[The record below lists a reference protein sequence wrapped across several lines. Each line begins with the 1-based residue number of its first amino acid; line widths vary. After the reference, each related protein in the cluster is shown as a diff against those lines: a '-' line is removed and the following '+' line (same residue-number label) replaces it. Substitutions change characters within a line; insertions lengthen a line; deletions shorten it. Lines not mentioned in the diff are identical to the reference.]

1 MKMMMTYFLVF
12 VCMLSSVAAF
22 AYKPNDVEHTA
33 AGHTFE
39 WHWEQGAFK
48 GAAFRVSFL
57 HDGQLQWQ
65 GIEGGVSGK
74 HDTEKQFH
82 STSISKDV
90 QMISWLEKSG
100 YTVTIILNFSDD
112 TCQGVVSSNSEWYPL
127 SGKFKQLH

>member
-1 MKMMMTYFLVF
+1 MKMMMTYFLLLVS
-12 VCMLSSVAAF
+12 MLSAVSAF
-22 AYKPNDVEHTA
+22 ASKPNDAEHAA

-48 GAAFRVSFL
+48 GAAYRVSFQ

-74 HDTEKQFH
+74 HDTEKQFQ
-82 STSISKDV
+82 STAISTDV

-112 TCQGVVSSNSEWYPL
+112 TCQGTVSNSSEWYPL
-127 SGKFKQLH
+127 SGKFKQIN